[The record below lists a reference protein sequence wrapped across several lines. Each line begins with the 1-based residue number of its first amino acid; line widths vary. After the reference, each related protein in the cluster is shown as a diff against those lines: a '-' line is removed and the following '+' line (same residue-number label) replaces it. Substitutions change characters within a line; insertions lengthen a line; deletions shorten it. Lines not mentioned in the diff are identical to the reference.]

1 MKKTRT
7 CALFTL
13 LALFSLSS
21 FLNGCSWTQKK
32 PVTTEE
38 DYGGGGLGAGN
49 GGPGGVGGVGR

>member
-1 MKKTRT
+1 MRRT
-7 CALFTL
+7 TTWILLTL
-13 LALFSLSS
+13 LILFGLSS
-21 FLNGCSWTQKK
+21 LLNGCSWSQKK